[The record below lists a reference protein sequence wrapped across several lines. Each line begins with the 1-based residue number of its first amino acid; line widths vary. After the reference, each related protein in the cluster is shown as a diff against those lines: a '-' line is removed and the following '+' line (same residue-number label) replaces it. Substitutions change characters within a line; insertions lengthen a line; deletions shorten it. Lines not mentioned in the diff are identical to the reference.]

1 MWALDTDTL
10 TLWLRGQATVG
21 QRVEA
26 HAPEELAITII
37 TVEEVLSGWYRVI
50 RQARD
55 DEKLARAYQWL
66 QQSVEFFRQ
75 VRILPFGRSAIQRY
89 HQLRKGHRMIGTND
103 LRIAAIV
110 LESSATLVSRNLADF
125 RPIAG
130 LNVEDWSS

>member
-10 TLWLRGQATVG
+10 TLWLRGHDKVG
-21 QRVEA
+21 QRIEG

-37 TVEEVLSGWYRVI
+37 TVEEVLSGWYSVI

-75 VRILPFGRSAIQRY
+75 VRILPFDRAAIQRY
-89 HQLRKGHRMIGTND
+89 NDLRKRHRTTGTND
-103 LRIAAIV
+103 LRIAAIA

-125 RPIAG
+125 RPIAE
-130 LNVEDWSS
+130 LDVEDWSC

>member
-10 TLWLRGQATVG
+10 TLWSRGQATVG

-55 DEKLARAYQWL
+55 DEKLARAYRWL
-66 QQSVEFFRQ
+66 QQSSNSSDRF
-75 VRILPFGRSAIQRY
+75 
-89 HQLRKGHRMIGTND
+89 
-103 LRIAAIV
+103 
-110 LESSATLVSRNLADF
+110 ESCHLADRQF
-125 RPIAG
+125 SVITSCAKG
-130 LNVEDWSS
+130 IG